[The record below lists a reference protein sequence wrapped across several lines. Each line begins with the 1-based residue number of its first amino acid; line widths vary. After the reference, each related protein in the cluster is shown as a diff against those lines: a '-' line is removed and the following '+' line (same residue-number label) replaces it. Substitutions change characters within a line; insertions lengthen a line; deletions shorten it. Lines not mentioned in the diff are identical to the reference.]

1 MLNAKQEIAAG
12 AREVTVGGRKISS
25 AEFGEY
31 FKAAQKKVGV
41 EYVNAVIDG
50 KIENSTIVEARKRE
64 RDYILSLNIPNN
76 IKTELVNQIDTD
88 YGTYLL
94 TATDRAERYQT
105 RGETLSHYEAL
116 QNASNDKN

>member
-1 MLNAKQEIAAG
+1 M
-12 AREVTVGGRKISS
+12 
-25 AEFGEY
+25 
-31 FKAAQKKVGV
+31 
-41 EYVNAVIDG
+41 
-50 KIENSTIVEARKRE
+50 
-64 RDYILSLNIPNN
+64 SLNIPNN